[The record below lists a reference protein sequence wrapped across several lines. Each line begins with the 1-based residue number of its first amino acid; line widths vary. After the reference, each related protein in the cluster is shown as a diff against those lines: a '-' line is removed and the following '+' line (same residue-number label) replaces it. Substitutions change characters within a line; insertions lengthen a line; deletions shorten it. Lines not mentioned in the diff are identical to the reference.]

1 MKKGLLLTQLFSL
14 FFCLFA
20 HAQTSGIAVK
30 GTVLDAVTKDQ
41 LLGATITIA
50 ELKQSTSA
58 RLDGSFSFNNVQ
70 PGTYTFRIRYVGYI
84 NKDTT
89 IDVSSDKKLRIFL
102 RPTSSELNTV
112 SVSAKQSR
120 ESEASAKRTEQIS
133 PNLLNVISAKAI
145 LLSPDITVAN
155 VMQRVSGVSIERSGS
170 GDGRYAIIRGMD
182 KRYNYTLINGIKIP
196 SPDNKNRYVP
206 LDIFPSDLVER
217 IEISKTLTPDMEG
230 DAIGGAVNMV
240 MKNAPDE
247 LYFNASVS
255 TGTNQNVLNNGF
267 KSFQVSAIN
276 KKSPYETN
284 GAAYLAKPADFTRDN
299 LNYTNKS
306 FVPNELANFSL
317 GNRFFNKKL
326 GVMLGGSYQNTY
338 RTYSNIF
345 VPGDQY
351 IDVANAPG
359 VLQIKHA
366 NARDYS
372 TQVTRTGLNA
382 KIDYRFNADNK
393 VSAYAFYAVLDDAQA
408 RLTRDSIQ
416 TPPRAGYGTG
426 EVWYYGRSRYQHQS
440 IANATLDGQHLLL
453 PGLKFNW
460 IGAYSLAK
468 NNVPD
473 LAEYEY
479 DGGFYADGTNP
490 TPYLHA
496 NKVMNLKRIWQDNS
510 DKDLS
515 GYANLGYT
523 NKLANIP
530 FTLTAGGMYRNKTR
544 DNLYQSYTL
553 EPIANTDGTFQQ
565 WTDIYHFNW
574 SVSSADGSPANAN
587 TYRASEDISASYGML
602 KFKVQKLETLVG
614 LRVENTTQHYDTD
627 APASSAGKTGDIT
640 YTDMLPSV
648 NFKYMLNDKTN
659 LRLSYFASINRPSF
673 YELVPGGQPGEDYN
687 EVGNPLL
694 KHATADNM
702 DFRYEL
708 FPKANEQILVGAFY
722 KKIYNPIE
730 YGFTDTKFTSY
741 APQNFGDATNY
752 GFELVYE
759 KYLSNFGLRV
769 NYTYTNSSITTTKFQ
784 TINKQTVVGLQ
795 QTRPLQG
802 QSAHI
807 ANAALLYKNA
817 KLGIDAQLAWQ
828 FTGERIALVSPIY
841 EFDQWQKGLN
851 TFDISAEKRFKTH
864 FAVFV
869 KVQNLLNT
877 ADEFF
882 IKQSTKGGNPYPV
895 SYETVGSNQTLSNRT
910 VYGQNYQVGLR
921 YNLK

>member
-1 MKKGLLLTQLFSL
+1 MEKRLLLIQLLSL
-14 FFCLFA
+14 FFCLSTS
-20 HAQTSGIAVK
+20 AQSQGIVVK
-30 GTVLDAVTKDQ
+30 GIVLDAATKDQ

-50 ELKQSTSA
+50 ELKLNASA

-70 PGTYTFRIRYVGYI
+70 PGSYTFHFRYVGYI

-89 IDVSSDKKLRIFL
+89 MEVYSDKKLRIYL
-102 RPTSSELNTV
+102 HPKSSELNTV
-112 SVSAKQSR
+112 VVSAKQSR
-120 ESEASAKRTEQIS
+120 ESEASAKRTEQLS
-133 PNLLNVISAKAI
+133 PNVVNIVSAKAI

-196 SPDNKNRYVP
+196 SPDAKNRYVP

-230 DAIGGAVNMV
+230 DAIGGSVNMV

-247 LYFNASVS
+247 LYFNASAS
-255 TGTNQNVLNNGF
+255 TGTNQNMLNHGF
-267 KSFQVSAIN
+267 NSFPVSAIN
-276 KKSPYETN
+276 TKSPYEAN
-284 GAAYLAKPADFTRDN
+284 GASYLAKPADFTRNN

-306 FVPNELANFSL
+306 FIPNVIANLSI
-317 GNRFFNKKL
+317 GNRFFDKKL

-345 VPGDQY
+345 VQGDQY
-351 IDVANAPG
+351 LDVANAPG
-359 VLQIKHA
+359 ALQIKHA
-366 NARDYS
+366 SSRDYS

-382 KIDYRFNADNK
+382 KIDYRFDDKNRI
-393 VSAYAFYAVLDDAQA
+393 SAYAFYAILDDAQA

-426 EVWYYGRSRYQHQS
+426 EVWYYGRSKYQHQS
-440 IANATLDGQHLLL
+440 IANTTLDGQHLLL

-468 NNVPD
+468 SNVPD

-479 DGGFYADGTNP
+479 DGGFYSDGTSS

-496 NKVMNLKRIWQDNS
+496 NKVMDMKRIWQDNS

-515 GYANLGYT
+515 GYANLAFT
-523 NKLANIP
+523 NKLANVP
-530 FTLTAGGMYRNKTR
+530 FTITAGGMYRNKTR
-544 DNLYQSYTL
+544 DNLYQSYL
-553 EPIANTDGTFQQ
+553 LQPIPNSDGTFQQ
-565 WTDIYHFNW
+565 WSDIYHFNW
-574 SVSSADGSPANAN
+574 SVNNADGAPANAN
-587 TYRASEDISASYGML
+587 AYRANEDVSAGYGML
-602 KFKVQKLETLVG
+602 KFRIKNLESLVG
-614 LRVENTTQHYDTD
+614 LRMENTSLHFDTD
-627 APASSAGKTGDIT
+627 APLTSSAKTGDIT

-648 NFKYMLNDKTN
+648 NFKYILNDKTN

-673 YELVPGGQPGEDYN
+673 YEIVPGGQPGDDYN
-687 EVGNPLL
+687 EAGNPAL
-694 KHATADNM
+694 KHATADNL

-708 FPKANEQILVGAFY
+708 FPKANEQILIGAFY

-730 YGFTDTKFTSY
+730 YGFTDTKFNSY

-752 GFELVYE
+752 GVEVVFE
-759 KYLSNFGLRV
+759 KYISNFGLRV
-769 NYTYTNSSITTTKFQ
+769 NYTYTNSAITTTKFQ
-784 TINKQTVVGLQ
+784 TINKKPVLGLE

-807 ANAALLYKNA
+807 ANAALLYKNV
-817 KLGIDAQLAWQ
+817 KMGIDAQIAWQ
-828 FTGERIALVSPIY
+828 FTGERIALVSPYY

-851 TFDISAEKRFKTH
+851 TFDISAEKRFKKH

-869 KVQNLLNT
+869 KAQNLLNT

-882 IKQSTKGGNPYPV
+882 IKQSTTQGNAYPV
-895 SYETVGSNQTLSNRT
+895 SYQTVGSNQTLSSRT
-910 VYGQNYQVGLR
+910 IYGQNYQLGLR
-921 YNLK
+921 YTLK